1 MKVLV
6 ACEFTGTV
14 RDAFAAKGHNAWSC
28 DLLPSERPGQHYQ
41 GDVGDM
47 LDDDW
52 DLLIA
57 HPPCTYLAGSGARWK
72 ELGRSDKREN
82 AAKMFLMLAHRK
94 RIPKRV
100 VENPVGCMST
110 LYRKP
115 DQVVQPYM
123 FGDDLSKKTCYWL
136 YGLPLLLPTE
146 AVPPRLVDGKLR
158 WGNQN
163 DIGNV
168 EMIADYETRWR
179 TRSATPPGIAKAMA
193 EQWGSL

>member
-6 ACEFTGTV
+6 ACEFTGIV
-14 RDAFAAKGHNAWSC
+14 RDAFAARGHNAWSC

-41 GDVGDM
+41 GDVTDM

-52 DLLIA
+52 DLMIA
-57 HPPCTYLAGSGARWK
+57 HPPCTYLARSGAQWK
-72 ELGRSDKREN
+72 EAGREGKREN
-82 AAKMFLMLAHRK
+82 AVKLFLMLAHWK

-100 VENPVGCMST
+100 IENPVGYMST
-110 LYRKP
+110 VYRKP

-123 FGDDLSKKTCYWL
+123 FGDDMSKKTCYWL
-136 YGLPLLLPTE
+136 YGVEPLQPTDP
-146 AVPPRLVDGKLR
+146 VPPRLVNGKLR

-168 EMIADYETRWR
+168 EFIKGTELRWR

-193 EQWGSL
+193 QQWG